1 MSPIYLDSDKG
12 RRIERHSA
20 SHIMAQAI
28 KNIYP
33 LARFGVGPAIKNGF
47 YYDFAIPEKL
57 KLEDLAKISERMSE
71 IVKHKYPFTRKEV
84 GKTEAIEY
92 FKKLN
97 DKYKVEIIKALPDDE
112 AVSLYQQ
119 GDYVDLCRGPHIPN
133 TGYLKSFK
141 LLNIAG
147 AYFKGDEKNDMLQRI
162 YGTAFANRKELKEY
176 LDYLDEIKKRD
187 HRKIGKELD
196 LFSISNDVGPGLII
210 WHPKGAM
217 IRYQLEEFERKE
229 HLRRGYEFVECPSIL
244 RTELWKQSGH
254 YDNYREN
261 MYFTE
266 VDSQSFGIKPMN
278 CLGHIAVYKSQL
290 RSYRDLPK
298 RYFELGVVHRHEKS
312 GVLNG
317 LLRVR
322 EFTQDDAHL
331 FCRSDQL
338 TDEIVSIMQFVD
350 STMAVFG
357 FDYTL
362 ELSTR
367 PKKSIGSDENWKLAT
382 NALITALKLSDKEY
396 QINEGDGAFYGP
408 KIDVKLTDAI
418 GRQWQCA
425 TIQCDFNLPERFDLT
440 YRDKDGS
447 LSRPIMIHRVILG
460 SIERF
465 VAVLIEHFKG
475 DFPLWIA
482 PVQIAVVPITD
493 NQIEY
498 ASTIVNKLLENGFR
512 AKLFDKD
519 ETLSKKIRA
528 CEIEKINY
536 VAVIGQK
543 ELELNSV
550 DLRARKKR
558 RMGQLKIDEMIHLL
572 DEEVK
577 HKKN

>member
-1 MSPIYLDSDKG
+1 
-12 RRIERHSA
+12 
-20 SHIMAQAI
+20 MAQAI

-33 LARFGVGPAIKNGF
+33 TARFGVGPAIENGF
-47 YYDFAIPEKL
+47 YYDFDIPLKL
-57 KLEDLAKISERMSE
+57 KLEDLTKISDLMSE
-71 IVKHKYPFTRKEV
+71 IIKDKYSFVRKDIS
-84 GKTEAIEY
+84 KAEAIEY
-92 FKKLN
+92 FEKLN

-112 AVSLYQQ
+112 TVSLYRQ
-119 GDYVDLCRGPHIPN
+119 GDYVDLCRGPHLPN

-141 LLNIAG
+141 LLSIAG

-176 LDYLDEIKKRD
+176 LNYLDEVKKRD

-196 LFSISNDVGPGLII
+196 LFSINNDVGSGLII

-217 IRYQLEEFERKE
+217 IRYLLEEFERKE
-229 HLRRGYEFVECPSIL
+229 HLRRGYEFVKCPDIL
-244 RTELWKQSGH
+244 KTELWKQSGH

-331 FCRSDQL
+331 FCRPDQL
-338 TDEIVSIMQFVD
+338 EREIIAIMQLVD
-350 STMAVFG
+350 STMDVFE
-357 FDYTL
+357 FNYTL
-362 ELSTR
+362 VLSTR

-382 NALITALKLSDKEY
+382 DALTAALKQSGKKYHID
-396 QINEGDGAFYGP
+396 EGDGAFYGP

-440 YRDKDGS
+440 YRNKNGS
-447 LSRPIMIHRVILG
+447 LSRPVMIHRVILG

-465 VAVLIEHFKG
+465 IAVLIEQFKG

-482 PVQIAVVPITD
+482 PIQVAIVPITD

-498 ASTIVNKLLENGFR
+498 ASAVADRLRENGFR
-512 AKLFDKD
+512 TKLFDKD

-528 CEIEKINY
+528 CEVEKINY
-536 VAVIGQK
+536 VAVVGRK
-543 ELELNSV
+543 ELDSKSV
-550 DLRARKKR
+550 DLRARKKKR
-558 RMGQLKIDEMIHLL
+558 IGQLSIERMIHLL

>member
-28 KNIYP
+28 KSIYP
-33 LARFGVGPAIKNGF
+33 IASFGVGPAIKNGF

-57 KLEDLAKISERMSE
+57 KLEDLARISERMSE

-84 GKTEAIEY
+84 GKAEAIEY
-92 FKKLN
+92 FEKLN

-112 AVSLYQQ
+112 VVSLYRQ

-141 LLNIAG
+141 LLSIAG

-176 LDYLDEIKKRD
+176 IDYLDEVKKRD

-217 IRYQLEEFERKE
+217 IRYRLEEFERKE
-229 HLRRGYEFVECPSIL
+229 HLRRGYEFVKCPDIL
-244 RTELWKQSGH
+244 KTELWKQSGH

-331 FCRSDQL
+331 FCRPDQL

-382 NALITALKLSDKEY
+382 DALITALKLSDKEY

-498 ASTIVNKLLENGFR
+498 ASIIVNKLLENGFR

-543 ELELNSV
+543 ELELKSV

-558 RMGQLKIDEMIHLL
+558 RIGQLNIDEMIHLL